1 MINDNYE
8 ILDDAKNGNKIIK
21 LTTEPYSGIMYHY
34 GRVKLIE
41 EEDILRIQFEHD
53 VVYNINDVDVD
64 NNEFKNYIGEIL
76 VDLLEDGL
84 LRNELVYTG
93 GTDEN

>member
-64 NNEFKNYIGEIL
+64 NNEFKNYIGDIL